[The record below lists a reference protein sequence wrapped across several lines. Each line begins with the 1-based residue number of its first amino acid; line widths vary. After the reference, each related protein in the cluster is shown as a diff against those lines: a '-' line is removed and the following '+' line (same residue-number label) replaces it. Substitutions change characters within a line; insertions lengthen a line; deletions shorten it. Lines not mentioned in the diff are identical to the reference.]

1 MISSP
6 PGRWPAP
13 APDGRRPEG
22 VSPGAAVRRRRR
34 APGSGQ
40 GQRLRRI
47 AAQGGTITPES
58 APESLHDLR
67 KRAKEL
73 RYLLE
78 LFGPLWPEAEIK
90 PRVAALKKLQDTL
103 GRFQDREVQA
113 AMLRS
118 LREEVAA
125 VEDGAA
131 ALMAMGLL
139 VERLE
144 QEQSAARAEFAERFA
159 AFAARPQQTLVRT
172 AFA

>member
-1 MISSP
+1 MF
-6 PGRWPAP
+6 PAKVV
-13 APDGRRPEG
+13 RPM
-22 VSPGAAVRRRRR
+22 
-34 APGSGQ
+34 
-40 GQRLRRI
+40 
-47 AAQGGTITPES
+47 
-58 APESLHDLR
+58 
-67 KRAKEL
+67 
-73 RYLLE
+73 
-78 LFGPLWPEAEIK
+78 
-90 PRVAALKKLQDTL
+90 VATLKSLQDTL